1 MATLSDLRAAIA
13 QLVGE
18 LLYPGGVPAGSNPPS
33 PVAGVP
39 VCVFQGWPERG
50 AVDADLAAGLV
61 NVSVYAQGGGV
72 NTSRYPV
79 EDVPIALT
87 PPTLSWTIAGTEA
100 TLAGTVATPQNVGL
114 LVDGRAY
121 LYGVQAG
128 DTPASIAASLA
139 ALVAAVQP
147 ASATGP
153 VVSIP
158 GSRSIIGRAGGTATT
173 LREVG
178 RQTVVLEV
186 AIWAPS
192 EASRN
197 AVGSAIE
204 PGLRD
209 IRRLPLPDRSIA
221 MVRFV
226 DVADSDVSALAG
238 LYPRTMRIEAEYAS
252 TVTGSAAQIL
262 SFAETI
268 GTAQG

>member
-1 MATLSDLRAAIA
+1 MATLSDLRAVIA

-87 PPTLSWTIAGTEA
+87 PPTLSWTVAGTEA

-139 ALVAAVQP
+139 TLVAAVQP

-158 GSRSIIGRAGGTATT
+158 GSRSVIGRAGGTA
-173 LREVG
+173 RSS
-178 RQTVVLEV
+178 R
-186 AIWAPS
+186 
-192 EASRN
+192 ASLT
-197 AVGSAIE
+197 
-204 PGLRD
+204 P
-209 IRRLPLPDRSIA
+209 IRRRPTAARPSPPTCRRMPQTLELRL
-221 MVRFV
+221 FQ
-226 DVADSDVSALAG
+226 DSQKQKLELLMKLVG
-238 LYPRTMRIEAEYAS
+238 
-252 TVTGSAAQIL
+252 
-262 SFAETI
+262 F
-268 GTAQG
+268 